1 MAGLQIHQEEV
12 AGTVTLRLEGTLDW
26 RTAAQLR
33 RSLDALG
40 AQEVVLDFTHLRE
53 FQDTA
58 VVVLTKDLLTH
69 KLQFRGLAG
78 HHERMFRYFGGEH
91 GLRAA
96 RLLHARG
103 SPGLKPPAR
112 AASRPEGL
120 AARARRPADGTPQVD
135 CAAR

>member
-12 AGTVTLRLEGTLDW
+12 AGRITLRLEGTLDW

-40 AQEVVLDFTHLRE
+40 AQEVVLDFAHLRD

-58 VVVLTKDLLTH
+58 VVVLTKDLPTH

-78 HHERMFRYFGGEH
+78 HHERMFRYFGVSTGAAP
-91 GLRAA
+91 RAYYT
-96 RLLHARG
+96 
-103 SPGLKPPAR
+103 
-112 AASRPEGL
+112 PEEIL
-120 AARARRPADGTPQVD
+120 A
-135 CAAR
+135 